1 MRRSARGAA
10 LAGALLLAGIAA
22 AGSAG
27 MAASGRPAKSA
38 DAPSSSARADSRLAQ
53 AAPAPVESTIIRPMP
68 LIDSTAAPAGG
79 AIPVLDSTVTLPSL
93 VRNTP
98 GGAPPESLPRPDTL
112 GLILRADAA
121 RKRGD
126 LSLAQLLEGKRPV
139 WIERAPVFAPV
150 YGAPRLLDSGTPVTP
165 DPGPIEADR
174 ATDRTVISDFTHEP
188 FGTGFVLGAPGVA
201 TAWAIPETRGID
213 AFDEV
218 AIDSSLAPRTFRSAG
233 DLFARPEEV
242 SFTALAMPDPPAPHR
257 VRSTLLYRKGA
268 GNLLDTAARFSS
280 PLFAHGIA
288 GSFVRHAGEALDPFL
303 STVSTRY
310 RLAAGLTRG
319 GSLRSWVE
327 GRLFKMRMEQGFP
340 GGYENAFATPATH
353 ARSEWASREASL
365 HALWTGGG
373 MLASAA
379 LRAGQAQATQI
390 RYDLGRERWTFP
402 EIAAE
407 ARLSSGPRREAFA
420 ESLSI
425 GPAAADSDSTRVAIP
440 AGPGWSWSLDGTGSS
455 RRADYRSG
463 AIAFR
468 PLVRSGR
475 LVASLRRAGDR
486 GGIEAAAAGDF
497 RDGDPA
503 FVDGRLSV
511 WGAGGRARF
520 RLDAESAHER
530 PSLVDLLTP
539 ARTDTM
545 PSFIAPTLVLTRG
558 GNAGLG
564 ARSLRGVLGA
574 AAWRARDGVELFA
587 FASARRLTGDFGWAA
602 TRSTAGDTIFVVD
615 AARERGDGWVFHA
628 SAGADA
634 SFGPFTARGLGW
646 VRGGSEGLAPRAGSP
661 PRVGAD
667 ASLGL
672 RATFFQGDLPLELE
686 LAGHAW
692 GPRRGLIAAAA
703 AATCDGRLH
712 VDFGSAGIFATVTNL
727 FDAEVPSAVYLI
739 DQDRGAPLPGRSLTA
754 GVVWYIQD

>member
-1 MRRSARGAA
+1 MRRSARGATLSGA
-10 LAGALLLAGIAA
+10 LFVACALLVAGRLLVAGA
-22 AGSAG
+22 
-27 MAASGRPAKSA
+27 
-38 DAPSSSARADSRLAQ
+38 LAQ
-53 AAPAPVESTIIRPMP
+53 AAPAPGDSTITRPTP

-79 AIPVLDSTVTLPSL
+79 TIPVLDSTVTLPSL

-98 GGAPPESLPRPDTL
+98 GGSPPEPLPRPDTL

-121 RKRGD
+121 RKRGE
-126 LSLAQLLEGKRPV
+126 LSLAQLLEGRRPV
-139 WIERAPVFAPV
+139 WIERAPVFAPA

-188 FGTGFVLGAPGVA
+188 FGTGLVLGAPGVA
-201 TAWAIPETRGID
+201 TAWTIPESRGID
-213 AFDEV
+213 AFDVV
-218 AIDSSLAPRTFRSAG
+218 AIDSSLAPRAFRSAG

-242 SFTALAMPDPPAPHR
+242 SFTAFAMPDPPAPYR
-257 VRSTLLYRKGA
+257 VRSALLYRKGA

-280 PLFAHGIA
+280 PLFAHGIS
-288 GSFVRHAGEALDPFL
+288 GSYVRHAGEALDPFL

-310 RLAAGLTRG
+310 LLAAGLTRG
-319 GSLRSWVE
+319 GPLRSWVE
-327 GRLFKMRMEQGFP
+327 ARLFKMRMEQGYP

-373 MLASAA
+373 LAASAV
-379 LRAGQAQATQI
+379 LRAGNAQATQI
-390 RYDLGRERWTFP
+390 RYDLGRERWAFP

-407 ARLSSGPRREAFA
+407 ARLSGGA
-420 ESLSI
+420 
-425 GPAAADSDSTRVAIP
+425 
-440 AGPGWSWSLDGTGSS
+440 GWSWSLDGTGSS
-455 RRADYRSG
+455 RRADYRSD

-468 PLVRSGR
+468 PRVRSGR
-475 LVASLRRAGDR
+475 LAASLRRAGDR
-486 GGIEAAAAGDF
+486 GGVEAVAAADV
-497 RDGDPA
+497 RDGDPTL
-503 FVDGRLSV
+503 VDGRLSI
-511 WGAGGRARF
+511 WGAASRARF

-545 PSFIAPTLVLTRG
+545 PSFVAPTLLLTRG
-558 GNAGLG
+558 GNPDLG
-564 ARSLRGVLGA
+564 ARSLRGLLGA
-574 AAWRARDGVELFA
+574 ASWRLREGVELLA
-587 FASARRLTGDFGWAA
+587 FASARRVTGDFGWAA
-602 TRSTAGDTIFVVD
+602 TRSEFGDTIFVVD
-615 AARERGDGWVFHA
+615 AARERGDGWVFQA
-628 SAGADA
+628 SAGGDA

-646 VRGGSEGLAPRAGSP
+646 VRGGSAGLAPRAGSP
-661 PRVGAD
+661 PRLGAD

-672 RATFFQGDLPLELE
+672 RATLFQGDLPLEVE

-692 GPRRGLIAAAA
+692 GPRRGLITAAAGG
-703 AATCDGRLH
+703 TCDGRVH

-727 FDAEVPSAVYLI
+727 FDTEVQSAVYLI